1 MSIINKANIFLRG
14 EVHMNKKA
22 LIAIIVIAVLGLGGV
37 VGYPMVKQAMLE
49 SNPVN
54 HILYSGMQTEEEKA
68 VDATIALSF
77 ALDEAKMIEEG
88 AFADSED
95 PAASIKFVN
104 TLLSRVAFNYD
115 IISKMDYEANDM
127 QLAAKMALTYKDIP
141 ALELSANVKPWEASI
156 EMPQVVNGS
165 LHVDLQEVLDVAE
178 AGIQLENV
186 DLASYFKVIYEKD
199 EAYNTILKN
208 ASAYEAVFRNLLEAD
223 GAVEKLGKA
232 TVTVDVNGTV
242 SEVPVVQYK
251 INLSMDDIYG
261 MYIELINV
269 AKDDENVKAF
279 VLDRINKV
287 EALVIEKE
295 DYMMFGIE
303 KEEFTTGMAEMKAE
317 LTDNWASSLGQVV
330 EEITSQRDLMKEMAM
345 EQSLTNMI
353 LSIDKANIMRQ
364 VSVDIIT
371 EAFVMNETI
380 TYNAFGDDVVVPAI
394 PTGETVR
401 ELYEIMNDEIKM
413 ATLQEEVITNLQSK
427 LLAGEAVTA
436 LLSDVK
442 TDVEL
447 LPEAEREAMIQQF
460 EESVSGM
467 QMMLPFM
474 LSGMGM

>member
-1 MSIINKANIFLRG
+1 MKQFLEIF
-14 EVHMNKKA
+14 
-22 LIAIIVIAVLGLGGV
+22 
-37 VGYPMVKQAMLE
+37 
-49 SNPVN
+49 
-54 HILYSGMQTEEEKA
+54 
-68 VDATIALSF
+68 
-77 ALDEAKMIEEG
+77 
-88 AFADSED
+88 
-95 PAASIKFVN
+95 
-104 TLLSRVAFNYD
+104 
-115 IISKMDYEANDM
+115 
-127 QLAAKMALTYKDIP
+127 
-141 ALELSANVKPWEASI
+141 
-156 EMPQVVNGS
+156 
-165 LHVDLQEVLDVAE
+165 
-178 AGIQLENV
+178 
-186 DLASYFKVIYEKD
+186 
-199 EAYNTILKN
+199 
-208 ASAYEAVFRNLLEAD
+208 LEAD

-279 VLDRINKV
+279 VFDRINKV

>member
-208 ASAYEAVFRNLLEAD
+208 ASAYEAVFRNL
-223 GAVEKLGKA
+223 
-232 TVTVDVNGTV
+232 
-242 SEVPVVQYK
+242 
-251 INLSMDDIYG
+251 
-261 MYIELINV
+261 
-269 AKDDENVKAF
+269 F
-279 VLDRINKV
+279 R
-287 EALVIEKE
+287 
-295 DYMMFGIE
+295 
-303 KEEFTTGMAEMKAE
+303 
-317 LTDNWASSLGQVV
+317 
-330 EEITSQRDLMKEMAM
+330 
-345 EQSLTNMI
+345 
-353 LSIDKANIMRQ
+353 
-364 VSVDIIT
+364 
-371 EAFVMNETI
+371 
-380 TYNAFGDDVVVPAI
+380 
-394 PTGETVR
+394 
-401 ELYEIMNDEIKM
+401 
-413 ATLQEEVITNLQSK
+413 
-427 LLAGEAVTA
+427 
-436 LLSDVK
+436 
-442 TDVEL
+442 
-447 LPEAEREAMIQQF
+447 
-460 EESVSGM
+460 SGWR
-467 QMMLPFM
+467 
-474 LSGMGM
+474 S